1 GDRDRGTR
9 AYVGVSG
16 DVGPGE
22 RLLEP
27 ADVVRF
33 ERRGDLDRLVHD
45 ESGMTF
51 DEQFDLRTDCAAYG
65 GDDVDRP
72 LPFGPGEFTH
82 AGAERVELECRIPT
96 IDGFAGQFGETL
108 RCALAGVPAVRV
120 DADLVATRATDE
132 AIDRDTEQLSLD
144 VVQRLVDAAHDDPAD
159 VAAAQEV
166 ALVHAEPDLLGVERI
181 GTDQM
186 AFAHVASEGAG
197 LGAAKRVSD

>member
-1 GDRDRGTR
+1 
-9 AYVGVSG
+9 
-16 DVGPGE
+16 
-22 RLLEP
+22 
-27 ADVVRF
+27 
-33 ERRGDLDRLVHD
+33 
-45 ESGMTF
+45 
-51 DEQFDLRTDCAAYG
+51 
-65 GDDVDRP
+65 
-72 LPFGPGEFTH
+72 
-82 AGAERVELECRIPT
+82 ECRIPT

-197 LGAAKRVSD
+197 LGAAKRVSDLADSDQPLVGGDTHVAEVAPGRAEAECLDRADAQIGRAHV